1 MNTEILST
9 PFIERCVALL
19 KNCSATESIGAII
32 GGNGTGKSCA
42 MRALELR
49 YGKLGLPGTCFRYRC
64 CQIEAGATR
73 GIRDL
78 LLELGAGGA
87 ALMNGS
93 SVSVHVLSRI
103 AIREFKQH
111 NIRTLLLDEADQW
124 SVQTLGG
131 LVSLYDLCKEKEHPI
146 TLIVAGAERHERWIG
161 ALPAMRSRTLHF
173 ENSTNLDEAGMA
185 SVLKSWGEP
194 FSGLVARVEAGE
206 NPAKRVFTRIF
217 KGTSGN
223 FRRLFYFTEL
233 AKQHPGQKIDT
244 ALVDAVLAKMVNS

>member
-1 MNTEILST
+1 
-9 PFIERCVALL
+9 
-19 KNCSATESIGAII
+19 
-32 GGNGTGKSCA
+32 